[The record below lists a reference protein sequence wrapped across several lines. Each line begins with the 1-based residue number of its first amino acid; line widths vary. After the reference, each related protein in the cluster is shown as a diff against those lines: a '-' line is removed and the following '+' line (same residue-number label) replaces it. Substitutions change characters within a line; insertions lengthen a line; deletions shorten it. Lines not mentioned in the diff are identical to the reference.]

1 MTHTPEDV
9 FVWARDVTALLGVPT
24 STIRRWIAEGI
35 VTKADDG
42 KVSWWDCVEAAY
54 RPKSTEQRHTVNRP
68 RVDNTHPGEHYL

>member
-35 VTKADDG
+35 VTKDDDG
-42 KVSWWDCVEAAY
+42 KVSWWDCVEAAS
-54 RPKSTEQRHTVNRP
+54 RPRSTERRRTVNGQL
-68 RVDNTHPGEHYL
+68 DNQPSTEHTL